1 MKYFLVFCILFASIT
16 DLFSQN
22 QTDSLE
28 METIIGT
35 VFRQNDT
42 VLSPRDLLYVMQLN
56 DEAYSEMRLAISCS
70 NSGMVL
76 GMGGGFAVG
85 FSIGRAISGREP
97 NWVLAGFGVAG
108 IIGSFALQSAFYT
121 HARNAVTIYNSGLK
135 PVSGWHPALNLA
147 ISGNGI
153 GICLRF

>member
-1 MKYFLVFCILFASIT
+1 MKYFLVFCILFAGKSE
-16 DLFSQN
+16 LFSQN

-28 METIIGT
+28 METTIGT
-35 VFRQNDT
+35 VFLQNNSI
-42 VLSPRDLLYVMQLN
+42 LSPKDLLYVMQLN
-56 DEAYSEMRLAISCS
+56 EEAYNEMSIAISCR
-70 NSGMVL
+70 NSGIVL

-85 FSIGRAISGREP
+85 FSIGRVISGREP

-108 IIGSFALQSAFYT
+108 IVGSFALQSAFNT

-135 PVSGWHPALNLA
+135 PVSNRNTELNLV

-153 GICLRF
+153 GICIRF

>member
-1 MKYFLVFCILFASIT
+1 MKYFLIICILFLCIT

-35 VFRQNDT
+35 VFRQNDVILAPKD
-42 VLSPRDLLYVMQLN
+42 VLSVMQLN
-56 DEAYSEMRLAISCS
+56 EQAYNEMSIALSCR
-70 NSGMVL
+70 NSGFVL

-85 FSIGRAISGREP
+85 FAIGRVISGREP
-97 NWVLAGFGVAG
+97 NWVLAGLGVAG
-108 IIGSFALQSAFYT
+108 IVGSFALQSAYYT
-121 HARNAVTIYNSGLK
+121 RARNAINIFNSGLN
-135 PVSGWHPALNLA
+135 PASNRYPAFNIA

-153 GICLRF
+153 GICMKF

>member
-1 MKYFLVFCILFASIT
+1 MKYFLIICILFACIT

-35 VFRQNDT
+35 VFMQNDT
-42 VLSPRDLLYVMQLN
+42 VFSPRDLLYVMQLN
-56 DEAYSEMRLAISCS
+56 EEAYTEMSIAISCS
-70 NSGMVL
+70 NAGLLL
-76 GMGGGFAVG
+76 GMGGSFAVG
-85 FSIGRAISGREP
+85 FAIGRVISGREP
-97 NWVLAGFGVAG
+97 NWVLAGLGVAG
-108 IIGSFALQSAFYT
+108 IVGSFALQSAYYT
-121 HARNAVTIYNSGLK
+121 RARNAINIYNSGLK
-135 PVSGWHPALNLA
+135 PVSGWRPAFNLA

>member
-1 MKYFLVFCILFASIT
+1 MKYFLVFCILFAGKSE
-16 DLFSQN
+16 LFSQN

-28 METIIGT
+28 METTIGT
-35 VFRQNDT
+35 VFLQNNSI
-42 VLSPRDLLYVMQLN
+42 LSPKDLLYVMQLN
-56 DEAYSEMRLAISCS
+56 EEAYNEMSIAISCR
-70 NSGMVL
+70 NSGIVL

-85 FSIGRAISGREP
+85 FSIGRVISGREP

-108 IIGSFALQSAFYT
+108 IVGSFALQAAFYT

-135 PVSGWHPALNLA
+135 PVSVWRPALNLA
-147 ISGNGI
+147 VSGNGI